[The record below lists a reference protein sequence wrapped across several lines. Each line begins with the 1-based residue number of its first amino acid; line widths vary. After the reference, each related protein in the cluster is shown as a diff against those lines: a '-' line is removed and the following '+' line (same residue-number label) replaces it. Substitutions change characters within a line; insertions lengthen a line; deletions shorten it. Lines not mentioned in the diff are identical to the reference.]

1 MRLRSSLT
9 LVAVAAFAGSL
20 AAQQPTRNV
29 PDSLVSKAKITE
41 DSARA
46 VALKRAPGD
55 VQGTQ
60 LERVRGRLIWDF
72 KIQQTGRTTNS
83 DVKVSATSGKV
94 IAVRAGAR
102 AKRSSTTRH
111 SS

>member
-1 MRLRSSLT
+1 MRLLSPLT
-9 LVAVAAFAGSL
+9 LIAAVALTGSL

-29 PDSLVSKAKITE
+29 PDSLVAKAKITE

-46 VALKRAPGD
+46 VATKRVAGD
-55 VQGTQ
+55 VQSVT

-72 KIQQTGRTTNS
+72 KIQQTGRTTAS

-94 IAVRAGAR
+94 VAVRAGAR
-102 AKRSSTTRH
+102 AKAKSTTRH
-111 SS
+111 

>member
-1 MRLRSSLT
+1 MRLFTPLT
-9 LVAVAAFAGSL
+9 LTAALVFAGSL

-46 VALKRAPGD
+46 VATKRVPGD
-55 VQGTQ
+55 VQSTQ
-60 LERVRGRLIWDF
+60 LERVRRRLIWDF
-72 KIQQTGRTTNS
+72 KVQQTGRTTAS
-83 DVKVSATSGKV
+83 DVRVSATSGKV
-94 IAVRAGAR
+94 ISVRAGAR
-102 AKRSSTTRH
+102 AKKSSTTRH